1 MRGFRLSPGRFAPR
15 RGLAR
20 GAGDGA
26 LSRLRVGRPARPHRP
41 GNRGRDDRLRRGRR
55 GECRGGRTAR
65 ADTGE
70 PHAHHGSRQPV
81 QAPGNYGDASF
92 ARSGGRLSYG
102 VDAPGQLQRAAGAV
116 TAILKGAYP
125 AEPPVELPSRY
136 AMIISRVA
144 AQELDRV
151 GPSAPLAR
159 AEDVIEESDSNRC
172 PRTRHA
178 GRRAVPRTDPV
189 PRWRTASCRPRRPA
203 LPRGRA

>member
-1 MRGFRLSPGRFAPR
+1 MGVVYHTAPSPHVEVRHAAQETAPYLGFELVVLPVRTVPEIEAGMTGVAAAGAANDVVVAPHAPTLGSRMRIT
-15 RGLAR
+15 GLA
-20 GAGDGA
+20 GQY
-26 LSRLRVGRPARPHRP
+26 RL
-41 GNRGRDDRLRRGRR
+41 
-55 GECRGGRTAR
+55 
-65 ADTGE
+65 
-70 PHAHHGSRQPV
+70 
-81 QAPGNYGDASF
+81 PGNYGDASF

-102 VDAPGQLQRAAGAV
+102 VDAPDQLQRAAGSV

-159 AEDVIEESDSNRC
+159 AEEVIEESDSDRC

-178 GRRAVPRTDPV
+178 GRRAAPRTDPA
-189 PRWRTASCRPRRPA
+189 PR
-203 LPRGRA
+203 